1 MNDIFSKEFFERNRQ
16 KLKAHIDSQS
26 VAILFSSH
34 KMPRNGDQYFPFR
47 QNSDLFY
54 LSGIEQENTIL
65 VIEKEQEFLF
75 VEQPDSG
82 HALWE
87 GDRLSPERA
96 KELSGFETI
105 KWSHEFEKTV
115 ERLLKSKSKIYFNFQ
130 GKMNRYGVRSLDEIY
145 LEQFRNQYPLH
156 SFFSLRPIMTELR
169 LRKEPEEIEAIK
181 KAIEITANAL
191 KNLYTLIRPDISE
204 KSIEAELT
212 REFLRNNARGFA
224 FDPIVA
230 SGKNATILHYT
241 ENTNVCGEGELV
253 LIDFGAEYRNYAADV
268 TRTLPVSGRFT
279 SRQKD
284 CYQAVLEA
292 MKNLENAIKPGVT
305 IKELN
310 RKMVEELTEKHIQ
323 LGLYKREDLEQSEEF
338 PWKKYFPHGVSHFI
352 GLDVHDYGDKNVI
365 LDKGMVLSWEPGIY
379 IPEENLGIRIEDDIL
394 VDTPSINLSS
404 GIPKEI
410 EELEE
415 RLNENM
421 A

>member
-26 VAILFSSH
+26 LAILFSSH

-47 QNSDLFY
+47 QNSDIFY
-54 LSGIEQENTIL
+54 LCGIEQENTIL

-96 KELSGFETI
+96 KELSGIETI

-115 ERLLKSKSKIYFNFQ
+115 EKLLKSKSKIYFNFQ
-130 GKMNRYGVRSLDEIY
+130 GKMNPHSVRSLDEIY
-145 LEQFRNQYPLH
+145 LEKFRNQYPLH

-181 KAIEITANAL
+181 KAIEITGSAL
-191 KNLYTLIRPDISE
+191 KNIYTIIKPDISE

-241 ENTNVCGEGELV
+241 ANSDVCVEGELV

-268 TRTLPVSGRFT
+268 TRTLPVNGRFT

-292 MKNLENAIKPGVT
+292 MKNVESAIKPGVT

-310 RKMVEELTEKHIQ
+310 HKMVEELTEKHIQ
-323 LGLYKREDLEQSEEF
+323 LGLYKREDLELSEE
-338 PWKKYFPHGVSHFI
+338 PLWKKYFPHGVSHFI
-352 GLDVHDYGDKNVI
+352 GLDVHDYGDKDVI
-365 LDKGMVLSWEPGIY
+365 LDKGMVISWEPGIY

-394 VDTPSINLSS
+394 VDTPAVNLSS

-410 EELEE
+410 EELEKRIE
-415 RLNENM
+415 
-421 A
+421 